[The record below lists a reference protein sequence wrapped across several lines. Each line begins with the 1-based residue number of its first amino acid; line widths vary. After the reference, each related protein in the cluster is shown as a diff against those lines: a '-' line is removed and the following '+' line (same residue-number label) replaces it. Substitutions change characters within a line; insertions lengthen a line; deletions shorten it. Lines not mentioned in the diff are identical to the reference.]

1 MNYYR
6 FLNLSSHGD
15 ERGNLIAFEKNVNCP
30 FDVKRCF
37 YIYDTKENNTIRGAH
52 ANRNSEFIF
61 VALSG
66 SCRVKIDTGKEK
78 ADVLLNNPNTALYL
92 NKMVW
97 KEMYEFSYNAVLLV
111 LTNTLYDPDE
121 YIRNYDE
128 FIKRQIGN
136 DSQII

>member
-37 YIYDTKENNTIRGAH
+37 YIYGTKNDGAIRGAH
-52 ANRNSEFIF
+52 ANRNSEFLL
-61 VALSG
+61 VAVNG
-66 SCRVKIDTGKEK
+66 SCRVKIDTGKET
-78 ADVLLNNPNTALYL
+78 ADVFLDKPTIALYL

-97 KEMYEFSYNAVLLV
+97 KEMYEFSDNTVLLV
-111 LTNTLYDPDE
+111 LTNTLYDKNE
-121 YIRNYDE
+121 YINNYNE
-128 FIKRQIGN
+128 FLNEVNKC
-136 DSQII
+136 